1 MFGRTVFSVGE
12 QAILTDDLVLVAI
25 LSGRWDGLR
34 RQTQAMLEADR
45 ELRGLEDARLE
56 AAVEEAA
63 AEFRYDRDLI
73 NASDAERWL
82 EDRGIAVDDWLDALR
97 RRLLAPAALP
107 RALLP
112 APPDPPELLQATW
125 AEFVLSGMAMEL
137 AGQLARQSVA
147 HELAAG
153 NTPAPPP
160 DEATL
165 AQDVELV
172 GMHFPDLGVDD
183 TRARLLRLDSL
194 ASAVGRLSATAVT
207 PDVVRREIDHRALD
221 LLQLDCKIAV
231 FEDELRA
238 REAALCVREDGMA
251 LEEVAEDAHTGVEAL
266 RLCIEDLDSGLR
278 NAFRSASAGEL
289 LGPLPWEG
297 RPALVLVTGKHRPT
311 AEDPE
316 VRGRAERG
324 LLDRLLGERLETQV
338 RWSLRF

>member
-34 RQTQAMLEADR
+34 RQVQAMLEADR
-45 ELRGLEDARLE
+45 ELGSVEDARLE

-73 NASDAERWL
+73 NADDAERWL
-82 EDRGIAVDDWLDALR
+82 EDRGITVDDWLDALR

-112 APPDPPELLQATW
+112 APPDPPELLHATW

-137 AGQLARQSVA
+137 AEQLARQSVA
-147 HELAAG
+147 HDLAAG
-153 NTPAPPP
+153 TTPPPP

-172 GMHFPDLGVDD
+172 GLHFPDRGAGEI
-183 TRARLLRLDSL
+183 RARLLRLDAL
-194 ASAVGRLSATAVT
+194 ASAVGRLMATAVT

-221 LLQLDCKIAV
+221 LLQLDCEIAV

-238 REAALCVREDGMA
+238 REAALCVREDG
-251 LEEVAEDAHTGVEAL
+251 LPLDEVAAEAHTGVEEL
-266 RLCIEDLDSGLR
+266 RLCIEDLEPALR
-278 NAFRSASAGEL
+278 TAFRSASAGEL

-297 RPALVLVTGKHRPT
+297 SPALVLVTGKHRPT
-311 AEDPE
+311 AEDTE
-316 VRGRAERG
+316 VRARAERG
-324 LLDRLLGERLETQV
+324 LLDRLLGERLESQV